1 MSVSVG
7 IEAINIYGGSAFV
20 DVRKLSI
27 ARGLDMERFD
37 NLLIKRKTVSMHY
50 EDPVSYG
57 VNAAKPIVDQ
67 LSPEEKNRIELIIVT
82 SESGIDFAKSISTYC
97 HDYLGLSRHCRSFE
111 MKQACY
117 SGTAALQMAVGF
129 ILSQVS
135 PGAKALVIASDVA
148 RPRPNTYAEPTQGA
162 ASVAMLIGEN
172 PKILTLD
179 VGANGY
185 YTYEVMDTCRP
196 SPDFETGDPDLS
208 LLSYLDCAEHAFIEY
223 KKKVGEV
230 DYQDFFDMLSFHTPF
245 GGLVKGVHR
254 TMMRKFKKAPPAA
267 IEEDFK
273 RRVEPSFQYCQEVGN
288 IYGATVFLA
297 TIGHIL
303 NAQFDRAKRLG
314 IFSYGSGCCSEFYS
328 AIADQTSQDTL
339 RQMQIGE
346 RLASRYEVSIEEYDQ
361 LLVYNQEL
369 LMGTENKVLDFA
381 PLSHVYQNHFEGRKL
396 LVLNRINNFHREY
409 AWT

>member
-1 MSVSVG
+1 
-7 IEAINIYGGSAFV
+7 
-20 DVRKLSI
+20 
-27 ARGLDMERFD
+27 
-37 NLLIKRKTVSMHY
+37 
-50 EDPVSYG
+50 
-57 VNAAKPIVDQ
+57 
-67 LSPEEKNRIELIIVT
+67 
-82 SESGIDFAKSISTYC
+82 
-97 HDYLGLSRHCRSFE
+97 
-111 MKQACY
+111 
-117 SGTAALQMAVGF
+117 
-129 ILSQVS
+129 
-135 PGAKALVIASDVA
+135 VA

-162 ASVAMLIGEN
+162 ASVAMIVSEK

-230 DYQDFFDMLSFHTPF
+230 DYQEFFDMLSFHTPF

-273 RRVEPSFQYCQEVGN
+273 KRVEPSFQYCQEVGN

-303 NAQFDRAKRLG
+303 NATFDRAKRLG

-346 RLASRYEVSIEEYDQ
+346 RLAGRYEVSIEEYDQ